1 MSNIGEFIKEK
12 RELANYSQAALAKKC
27 GLKYDSAVCN
37 IEKGERKVTWEELGM
52 ISQVLGNF
60 HMFDALVAAGFINEE
75 DINPV
80 HRFYH
85 LNELTN
91 NDIEDVQKY
100 IEFLIFKHST
110 ESKEG

>member
-12 RELANYSQAALAKKC
+12 REQANYSQATLAREC
-27 GLKYDSAVCN
+27 GLKHDSTVCN

-60 HMFDALVAAGFINEE
+60 HVFEALVAAGFISEE

-80 HRFYH
+80 HRLYH
-85 LNELTN
+85 LDELSN
-91 NDIEDVQKY
+91 NDIEDVEKY
-100 IEFLIFKHST
+100 IEFLIYKHPK